1 MNTLTHLTKAH
12 NPIESYAD
20 AVRAQKPTQAQS
32 DQAQRKLMARIESE
46 RKPNRSFNAGWG
58 WATAAVLAVL
68 IVPVLIMM
76 PGSNGS
82 LAFAQVQ
89 SYFTAFDTMKAR
101 MTTQMNGNTILA
113 MDILVDD
120 QDRTRLDAGDDFSF
134 IIDPQREMMLQ
145 LFHRQQL
152 AIEVPIEDD
161 SAGPQEDPME
171 WLAQIRE
178 FQGQTR
184 KLDEDRVIRGQEAV
198 GFRLSNQAIDM
209 TLWAAESGEPL
220 LLEMQTGPEAAATTT
235 RIDFEFNLPVDAE
248 RFSLTPP
255 AGYRLNVGDVDAD

>member
-1 MNTLTHLTKAH
+1 MNTLTHLTMTN
-12 NPIESYAD
+12 NPIEPYVD
-20 AVRAQKPTQAQS
+20 AVRAQKPVQAQS
-32 DQAQRKLMARIESE
+32 DQAQRKLMVRIESE
-46 RKPNRSFNAGWG
+46 RKPGRSFNAGWG

-68 IVPVLIMM
+68 AVPALMLM

-120 QDRTRLDAGDDFSF
+120 QDRTRLDAGEDFSF
-134 IIDPQREMMLQ
+134 IIDPQRKMMLQ

-161 SAGPQEDPME
+161 SAGPQDDPME

-178 FQGQTR
+178 FQGQAHR
-184 KLDEDRVIRGQEAV
+184 LVDERVIRGQDAV
-198 GFRLSNQAIDM
+198 GFRLTNQAIDM
-209 TLWAAESGEPL
+209 TLWATESGEPL
-220 LLEMQTGPEAAATTT
+220 LLEMQTGQEDPATTT
-235 RIDFEFNLPVDAE
+235 NIDFEFNQSVDAE

-255 AGYRLNVGDVDAD
+255 ADYRLHVGDLDAD